1 MDFARSSP
9 NMFEFSS
16 GQPII
21 LFKPVIEREFGQER
35 FLTQHPTCLIRQG
48 KFQKVDILT
57 GLTQYEFVNPAV
69 SEFEQ
74 LKKKYGIDD
83 QE

>member
-1 MDFARSSP
+1 MEFARSSP
-9 NMFEFSS
+9 KMFEFSS

-21 LFKPVIEREFGQER
+21 LYKPVIERDFGQER

-48 KFQKVDILT
+48 QFQKVDILT

-69 SEFEQ
+69 SEFKIRE
-74 LKKKYGIDD
+74 KKN
-83 QE
+83 

>member
-9 NMFEFSS
+9 NMFEFSK

-21 LFKPVIEREFGQER
+21 LYKPVIERDFGQQR
-35 FLTQHPTCLIRQG
+35 FLTQHPTCLIHQG
-48 KFQKVDILT
+48 QFQKVDILT

-69 SEFEQ
+69 CKFKNREVS
-74 LKKKYGIDD
+74 KS
-83 QE
+83 